1 VTGTAGASAPVVFL
15 AEQRPAVEA
24 ALARVAEELAGRDPV
39 REAVRYA
46 LGGPGKRLR
55 PILCVAAYRALGG
68 GGPDTAIH
76 DLAVALELVHT
87 YSLVHDDL
95 PCMDDDALRRGRPTV
110 HRVFGAHVAMVAGAA
125 LIPLALARV
134 ARAALALE
142 LAETRATRLVVEL
155 AQGAGAAGMVGGQ
168 FLDLEAEG
176 HAPGLDCVDGIHGR
190 KTGALLAAA
199 ARMGGVAGGAEEGIV
214 HALGRY
220 GQALGLAF
228 QITDDVLDVAGDP
241 AVLGKE
247 AGRDSAHDK
256 ATYPALLGLD
266 GARVRAGEAAA
277 DAIAA
282 LRGAGIESPEL
293 EGLASFAAERD
304 R

>member
-15 AEQRPAVEA
+15 AEQRPAAEA
-24 ALARVAEELAGRDPV
+24 ALLRVAQGLAGRDPL

-55 PILCVAAYRALGG
+55 PILCVAAYRAV
-68 GGPDTAIH
+68 GGPGPDAAVH

-95 PCMDDDALRRGRPTV
+95 PCMDDDALRRGRPAV

-168 FLDLEAEG
+168 LLDLEAEG
-176 HAPGLDCVDGIHGR
+176 HAPGLDEVDGIHAR

-199 ARMGGVAGGAEEGIV
+199 ARMGGVAGGAEDGIV

-241 AVLGKE
+241 AVLGKA

-266 GARVRAGEAAA
+266 GARVRAGKAAA

-282 LRGAGIESPEL
+282 LRGAGIESHEL

>member
-1 VTGTAGASAPVVFL
+1 MTGTAGASAPVTFL
-15 AEQRPAVEA
+15 AEQRPGVEA
-24 ALARVAEELAGRDPV
+24 ALLRVADELAGRDVV
-39 REAVRYA
+39 REALRYA
-46 LGGPGKRLR
+46 LGGTGKRLR
-55 PILCVAAYRALGG
+55 PILCMAAYRAVGG
-68 GGPDTAIH
+68 SGADAAVH

-95 PCMDDDALRRGRPTV
+95 PCMDDDALRRGRATV
-110 HRVFGAHVAMVAGAA
+110 HRVFGADVAMVTGAA

-134 ARAALALE
+134 ARAAVAMGLE
-142 LAETRATRLVVEL
+142 ETRASRLVVEL

-168 FLDLEAEG
+168 LLDLEAEG
-176 HAPGLDCVDGIHGR
+176 HAPGLDDVDVIHAR

-199 ARMGGVAGGAEEGIV
+199 PRMGGVAGGAGEGIV
-214 HALGRY
+214 SALGRY

-247 AGRDSAHDK
+247 AGRDTAHEK

-266 GARVRAGEAAA
+266 GARTRAGEAAA

-282 LRGAGIESPEL
+282 LRGARIESPEL
-293 EGLASFAAERD
+293 EGLARFAAERD